1 MLYIDDA
8 MQEEEKTGGVTVL
21 PGSYHEV
28 NVTMLYKHVGHS
40 IIVYNRFIRL

>member
-1 MLYIDDA
+1 MPYIDNA
-8 MQEEEKTGGVTVL
+8 MQEEEKTGSVTVL

-40 IIVYNRFIRL
+40 VIVNNRIIRL